1 MGERGPGSLI
11 ALAAGGAAIVLV
23 LVVGGFVALRSCGD
37 QPPPPVRAT
46 YSNTQFAAE
55 GARAKGTAEL
65 RSLGCEQ
72 ALVVDMARLLGDAGH
87 IRDGE
92 PRFMVTCDVG
102 PTAAMPSC
110 EQVQAAYY
118 AAIGG
123 VAENNVGI
131 RVSRTGANGPA
142 CSRLFAPNGADLGA
156 FPPH

>member
-1 MGERGPGSLI
+1 MPRGGL
-11 ALAAGGAAIVLV
+11 LAYGLGGAAIVLV
-23 LVVGGFVALRSCGD
+23 VVVGAVVAVRSCGD
-37 QPPPPVRAT
+37 EPPPPVRAT

-72 ALVVDMARLLGDAGH
+72 ALVVDMARLLGDAALV
-87 IRDGE
+87 RDGE

-118 AAIGG
+118 RAIGG
-123 VAENNVGI
+123 VAEANVGI
-131 RVSRTGANGPA
+131 RVSRSGTAAPS
-142 CSRLFAPNGADLGA
+142 CSRLFAPNGADLGP
-156 FPPH
+156 FGTH

>member
-1 MGERGPGSLI
+1 MPRGGL
-11 ALAAGGAAIVLV
+11 LVYGLGGAAIVLV
-23 LVVGGFVALRSCGD
+23 VVVGAFVAVRSCGEE
-37 QPPPPVRAT
+37 PPPPPRAT

-72 ALVVDMARLLGDAGH
+72 ALVVDMARLMGDASQV
-87 IRDGE
+87 RDRE

-102 PTAAMPSC
+102 PAAAMPSC

-123 VAENNVGI
+123 VAEGNVGI
-131 RVSRTGANGPA
+131 RVSRSGTPSPA
-142 CSRLFAPNGADLGA
+142 CSHLFAPNGADLGA
-156 FPPH
+156 FGAH